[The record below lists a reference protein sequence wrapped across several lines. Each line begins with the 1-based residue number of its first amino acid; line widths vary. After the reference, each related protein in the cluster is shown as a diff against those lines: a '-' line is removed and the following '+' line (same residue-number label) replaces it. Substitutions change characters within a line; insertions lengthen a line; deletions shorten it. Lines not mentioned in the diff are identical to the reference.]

1 MCETE
6 QKRIRELEDRLEKAL
21 KTIEELKKRLRVA
34 EGAEAR
40 EKLRLFKP
48 RVRRRH
54 KRPGPPEDHP
64 GVSRESPE
72 PDETVELGLA
82 ECPAEGCREPLSGP
96 VDLHDHFVTELI
108 PARLKTTRYVVPRYR
123 CPVHGLVSPP
133 VPDGLPHAR
142 FGIGLM
148 AWVAFHRVLGVPYRK
163 IQRLLR
169 HLCGLRL
176 SRAALIAMV
185 ERVARELK
193 PIYHRL
199 KEEIRCAEAVYAD
212 ETRWK
217 VEGKDRSLWAFVSE
231 MVTLY
236 GVEKGKGGKVI
247 RKYLG
252 KSWDGT
258 LGVDGYPGFDSLEF
272 RKQRCHLHLLRELD
286 DVLHRRSGAS
296 LRFRRFAKKVRRLFH
311 DSERCA
317 ERVADPGE
325 RARWKTHYEARLD
338 RFLDRRFTDP
348 DEFRISKT
356 LRKYRNEW
364 FVFLVEDVEPNTNP
378 AEGAIKPWAVNRYV
392 SHGSRSK
399 RGAASAA
406 VVMSVAETCRKGG
419 LEFLQV
425 ARRAMAAAATGS
437 S

>member
-1 MCETE
+1 MCEAD
-6 QKRIRELEDRLEKAL
+6 QKRIRELEDKLNRAL
-21 KTIEELKKRLRVA
+21 REIENLKKRLRVA
-34 EGAEAR
+34 ETSEAR

-54 KRPGPPEDHP
+54 RKPGPPEDHP

-82 ECPAEGCREPLSGP
+82 ECPVEGCRELLSGP
-96 VDLHDHFVTELI
+96 LDFHDHFITELI
-108 PARLKTTRYVVPRYR
+108 PAFLLTTRYIVPRYR
-123 CPVHGLVSPP
+123 CPVHGPVSPP
-133 VPDGLPHAR
+133 VPGGLPYAR
-142 FGIGLM
+142 FGIGLTL
-148 AWVAFHRVLGVPYRK
+148 WVAFHRVLGIPYRK
-163 IQRLLR
+163 IQKLLR
-169 HLCGLRL
+169 HLCGLRV
-176 SRAALIAMV
+176 SRATLIAMV
-185 ERVARELK
+185 DRVARELK
-193 PIYHRL
+193 PVYDRL
-199 KEEIRCAEAVYAD
+199 LSEIRRAEAVYAD

-217 VEGKDRSLWAFVSE
+217 VEGKNRSLWAFVSE
-231 MVTLY
+231 AVTLY
-236 GVEKGKGGKVI
+236 GVEKGKGGRVI

-252 KSWDGT
+252 KGWGGT

-296 LRFRRFAKKVRRLFH
+296 LRFRRFAKKVRRLFK

-317 ERVADPGE
+317 ERVKDPGE
-325 RARWKTHYEARLD
+325 RARWKAHFEARLD
-338 RFLDRRFTDP
+338 AIAGRRATDP
-348 DEFRISKT
+348 DEVRISGT
-356 LRKYRNEW
+356 LRKYRDEL
-364 FVFLVEDVEPNTNP
+364 FVFLVEEVEPNTNP

-399 RGAASAA
+399 RGADGMA
-406 VVMSVAETCRKGG
+406 VIMSVAETCRKGG

-425 ARRAMAAAATGS
+425 ARRAMAAAAAGS